1 MTIAAVRLIRSM
13 NGTEDPKESMTAT
26 GLLSKASNC
35 VTGVVIDIRGSIGI
49 LFSLPMITD
58 RLREFI

>member
-1 MTIAAVRLIRSM
+1 M